1 MRIGVLSIL
10 ISAVRQRVSASF
22 RVLKRRLDK
31 WLKPDKISLPLSTIG
46 VDVVSARA
54 VIHIPRATRS
64 RLDWQEKPD
73 CITRSTSTPRL
84 KHWYAYVIGA
94 EHIVW

>member
-10 ISAVRQRVSASF
+10 ISAVKQKAFASF

-31 WLKPDKISLPLSTIG
+31 WLKPDKLSLPSSTIG

-54 VIHIPRATRS
+54 ATHIPRAIRS
-64 RLDWQEKPD
+64 RL
-73 CITRSTSTPRL
+73 
-84 KHWYAYVIGA
+84 G
-94 EHIVW
+94 